1 VVFLAASACGP
12 GCGRVPCGGRNIDRN
27 WELQAAFAGA
37 KVNVPAL
44 LMVRQ
49 YDATLFFEGMRD
61 LIANL
66 KVFVPLLK
74 DTVVLPD
81 CGHWTQQEKAFE
93 VNTAIIGFLSTLAV

>member
-1 VVFLAASACGP
+1 M
-12 GCGRVPCGGRNIDRN
+12 
-27 WELQAAFAGA
+27 QAAFAGA